1 MRRRIVRVKKA
12 NPVSME
18 NALIPVIREIGLG
31 ANIFLDKIAKN
42 WEDIVGKTNA
52 INTKPADLNNGV
64 LTLVVSSPV
73 WMTQARFYKSTF
85 IKKINNFCNQYDN
98 TIHEIKFELD
108 RS

>member
-12 NPVSME
+12 NPVSLE
-18 NALIPVIREIGLG
+18 NALIPVIGKIGLG
-31 ANIFLDKIAKN
+31 SDIFLDKITKN

-52 INTKPADLNNGV
+52 INTKPTYLNDGV
-64 LTLVVSSPV
+64 LTLLVSSPV

-85 IKKINNFCNQYDN
+85 IEKINNFCNQYDN